1 MNAGFLDA
9 TRPEVEYR
17 AAELQRAA
25 GRSRHRPNRMLHW
38 FRAHRSTPASPA
50 GSASPAPSVSSAS
63 QVSVPPQQRRAPAAN
78 SADARDRV

>member
-9 TRPEVEYR
+9 TRAEVEYR

-50 GSASPAPSVSSAS
+50 PSVSSAS
-63 QVSVPPQQRRAPAAN
+63 SVPVPPQQRRAPAAD